1 MEDFIKA
8 KVWRELGTDDTLKS
22 VEVAA
27 SVLKDYLKGEA
38 LDEPS
43 ELGRVLQLLDISA
56 AFQEMAMEVLK
67 GMAEGHAQTARQF
80 PVKRI
85 GVKTA

>member
-1 MEDFIKA
+1 VKDFIKA
-8 KVWRELGTDDTLKS
+8 KVWRKLGANDTLKS
-22 VEVAA
+22 IEIAT
-27 SVLKDYLKGEA
+27 SVIKDEIRGEA

-43 ELGRVLQLLDISA
+43 ELGRALQLLDISA

-67 GMAEGHAQTARQF
+67 GMAEGHAHTA

-85 GVKTA
+85 GLKTA